1 MRLCL
6 EEICLRK
13 FISYRAHL
21 TSSDSLVTPYE
32 ETRAGFIALA
42 LEKNRKATPF
52 VEEAKALKVVASRAK
67 NPQDLL
73 RITEI
78 RGSILTAA
86 GISDKANS
94 HLTEDDRIE
103 AIKGLINKFLEP
115 AGKQF
120 IDELVYRF
128 LLTRGDSLGG
138 SIRNL
143 AGSVGEQKFSRAMI
157 ATLSIAG
164 KNYRWFHSKSRK
176 WIERSADDS
185 DIELNLKGLHWQ
197 AAGPRTLIYNL
208 TVPMVRKN
216 VDLSLFN
223 VAPDSI
229 SIGNNEESA
238 HNNPKKYLA
247 LGELKGGIDP
257 AGADEHWKTAN
268 SALERIRK
276 GFAKLR
282 LGPKTFFVGA
292 AIEKSMA
299 KEIYRQLK
307 EEALSNAANLTNE
320 NQTISLCKWL
330 INL

>member
-1 MRLCL
+1 LS
-6 EEICLRK
+6 K
-13 FISYRAHL
+13 VISYKTHL
-21 TSSDSLVTPYE
+21 NSSDSLVTPYE

-52 VEEAKALKVVASRAK
+52 VEEAKALKVIASKAK

-73 RITEI
+73 KMKEI

-86 GISDKANS
+86 GISDKANGY
-94 HLTEDDRIE
+94 LAEGNRIE
-103 AIKGLINKFLEP
+103 AIKGLIGKFLEP
-115 AGKQF
+115 AGEQF
-120 IDELVYRF
+120 VDELVYRF

-143 AGSVGEQKFSRAMI
+143 AGSVGEQKFSRTLI
-157 ATLSIAG
+157 ATLSING
-164 KNYRWFHSKSRK
+164 KNYRWFHSKSK
-176 WIERSADDS
+176 EWIERSADDS
-185 DIELNLKGLHWQ
+185 DIELNLKGLSWQ
-197 AAGPRTLIYNL
+197 SKGPRTLIYNL
-208 TVPMVRKN
+208 TVPMVQKN
-216 VDLSLFN
+216 VDLSLFK
-223 VAPDSI
+223 VAPDAI
-229 SIGNNEESA
+229 IIGNNKESS

-276 GFAKLR
+276 GFAKLH
-282 LGPKTFFVGA
+282 LTPKTFFVGA

-299 KEIYRQLK
+299 QEIYRHLQ
-307 EEALSNAANLTNE
+307 EGILSNAANLTNK
-320 NQTISLCKWL
+320 NQTVSICKWL